1 MSIHDIKNMADHVK
15 SFGRNGDSL
24 LVHMN
29 PVEVEGIA
37 SLVPGGLT
45 TNPVTGQLE
54 AFKLMDAA
62 ETFLPMLAAYGG
74 GAALTAMTGGAAAPL
89 AVAMASG
96 VSSGVATG
104 ALTGDWE
111 RGLASGLIGGGIGGA
126 MGAAGNAAAGEVG
139 KEVVGGGI
147 TDLAIDNIGQEAGT
161 MLGDVA
167 QQEAL
172 QQAMGNE
179 VIASGVGNTG
189 ALTTSASLP
198 GTAPP
203 AYMDVG
209 KDAFLGDPSMSNLTA
224 DSYKNA
230 LKQPFN
236 APKGEGMGSQMMKPQ
251 NAMPMIIGA
260 SSLADMNAQD
270 KSKSAAKDQE
280 EEDNQQ
286 RTASYDRLQAAY
298 RGAQPDAETGLSDW
312 RKNMSSNIPPPW
324 QPPRGYAA
332 GGYTTMGVNRD
343 DYGRGKG
350 GQEEY
355 DKAMAKERSDNLY
368 GGIDPVTVQRNLRGA
383 HSVGPPANSGFRPGF
398 DPEFMYFQDD
408 PQNIQVPEL
417 TSPQQWNNMY
427 RPFERIS
434 PEVSP
439 TSTEPPSAVKP
450 SPQTTQPV
458 TDDGLAQGGEV
469 LLNVG
474 GRTARLAAGGVADI
488 QNQFTNATGV
498 PQTDNPAPPQAQAAA
513 GGQPSDQDIQQ
524 LAMALTGQAGD
535 NADKIVEGF
544 VQKFGPEVFA
554 EARDFILQQLQPNSQ
569 TSGMVQGQGG
579 GMDDQVQGTIGG
591 QQPVAV
597 SPGEY
602 IMPAD
607 VVSGLGDGSSDAGA
621 AVLDEMQ
628 TKVRKARG
636 GSIEQPAA
644 IDPSKVMPV

>member
-1 MSIHDIKNMADHVK
+1 MSIYDVKQMAEHVK
-15 SFGRNGDSL
+15 SYGRNGDTM
-24 LVHMN
+24 LVHLN
-29 PVEVEGIA
+29 PVEVAGIA
-37 SLVPGGLT
+37 ALTPGGLT
-45 TNPVTGQLE
+45 TNPDTGQLE
-54 AFKLMDAA
+54 AFKLMDAVK
-62 ETFLPMLAAYGG
+62 TFAPMVAAYGG

-111 RGLASGLIGGGIGGA
+111 RGLASGIMGAGIGGA
-126 MGAAGNAAAGEVG
+126 MGAAGSAAGAAASEGAAEG
-139 KEVVGGGI
+139 IGG
-147 TDLAIDNIGQEAGT
+147 LAIDQIGQEAGSV
-161 MLGDVA
+161 LGDAA
-167 QQEAL
+167 QQQAL
-172 QQAMGNE
+172 QQAMGE
-179 VIASGVGNTG
+179 ETIAAGLGNTG

-209 KDAFLGDPSMSNLTA
+209 KDAFFGDPSMSNLTA
-224 DSYKNA
+224 DSYKSA

-236 APKGEGMGSQMMKPQ
+236 APQGEGMAAQMMKPQ

-260 SSLADMNAQD
+260 SSLADMSAQD
-270 KSKSAAKDQE
+270 KAEGAARDQE
-280 EEDNQQ
+280 EEDNKQ

-298 RGAQPDAETGLSDW
+298 RGAQPDAPTGQSPYRDQMS
-312 RKNMSSNIPPPW
+312 NMIPPPW
-324 QPPRGYAA
+324 KPYGMAA
-332 GGYTTMGVNRD
+332 GGYTSYAMSQKNKSDKDKD
-343 DYGRGKG
+343 DDDMFVPRL
-350 GQEEY
+350 Y
-355 DKAMAKERSDNLY
+355 D
-368 GGIDPVTVQRNLRGA
+368 GIDPVTVQRGLRGA
-383 HSVGPPANSGFRPGF
+383 HSVGPPAGSGFRPGF

-417 TSPQQWNNMY
+417 TSPQQWDNMY

-439 TSTEPPSAVKP
+439 TTTEPASTATP
-450 SPQTTQPV
+450 
-458 TDDGLAQGGEV
+458 DEGLAEGG
-469 LLNVG
+469 LIFMGGG
-474 GRTARLAAGGVADI
+474 GRIPQLAAGGIADMP
-488 QNQFTNATGV
+488 NQFTNATAV
-498 PQTDNPAPPQAQAAA
+498 PQTDNPSPPQAQPAA

-535 NADKIVEGF
+535 DADKIVEAF
-544 VQKFGPEVFA
+544 VQQFGPETFA

-569 TSGMVQGQGG
+569 TEGMVQGQGG

-602 IMPAD
+602 IVPAD

-621 AVLDEMQ
+621 GVLDEMQ

-636 GSIEQPAA
+636 GSIEQPQP
-644 IDPSKVMPV
+644 IDPRMVMPV